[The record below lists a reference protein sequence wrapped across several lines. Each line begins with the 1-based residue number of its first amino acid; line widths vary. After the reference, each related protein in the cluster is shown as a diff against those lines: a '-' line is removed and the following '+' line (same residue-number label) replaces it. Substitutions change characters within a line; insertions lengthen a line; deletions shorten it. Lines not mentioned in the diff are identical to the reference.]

1 MRSAGRIKMVLYT
14 RLQPSRAES
23 TADINIETGFE
34 EEGAEFADVDWL
46 INSGGENQAI
56 CAGE

>member
-1 MRSAGRIKMVLYT
+1 MGPLGMIEMVLYAG
-14 RLQPSRAES
+14 LQTSRAES

-46 INSGGENQAI
+46 INR
-56 CAGE
+56 

>member
-1 MRSAGRIKMVLYT
+1 MRSTGRIDMVLYA
-14 RLQPSRAES
+14 RLQASRAES

-34 EEGAEFADVDWL
+34 EEGAEFADVDRL

>member
-1 MRSAGRIKMVLYT
+1 MRSAGRIEMVIYA

-34 EEGAEFADVDWL
+34 KEAAEFTDVEWL
-46 INSGGENQAI
+46 INR
-56 CAGE
+56 